1 VRAEPADT
9 PALAFGRHPSRS
21 RIVPVGAIL
30 ISIFIALACQAR
42 AEPGSAPSPARA
54 ALGAEQSCDLIR
66 SALGKLAR
74 AEHEQAFALD
84 LSAGE
89 GGSTPVVATQLA
101 KLLERSA
108 DLRETLRDVR
118 ARTPAG
124 DPRVEECM
132 KMGFHALAEA
142 ERLTTTVEE
151 VLYGDDANGQ
161 IRSDASP
168 TAPAARP

>member
-1 VRAEPADT
+1 LRARIAPACAIAVSLLVLIACRASAEP
-9 PALAFGRHPSRS
+9 
-21 RIVPVGAIL
+21 
-30 ISIFIALACQAR
+30 
-42 AEPGSAPSPARA
+42 ESAPTA
-54 ALGAEQSCDLIR
+54 AHASLGAEQSCDLIR

-89 GGSTPVVATQLA
+89 GGSTPIVATQLA

-108 DLRETLRDVR
+108 DLRDTLREVR
-118 ARTPAG
+118 GRAPAG
-124 DPRVEECM
+124 DQRVEECI
-132 KMGFHALAEA
+132 KMGFRALAEA

-151 VLYGDDANGQ
+151 VLYGNDSAAQ
-161 IRSDASP
+161 VRSDASP